1 MIFRS
6 QQLLLDSAFFD
17 SLAAINR
24 AFHLPAGAV
33 YFDFCQREDLK

>member
-6 QQLLLDSAFFD
+6 QQQPLDSTFFD

-33 YFDFCQREDLK
+33 YFEVRQREDLK